1 MQTLMPLKPIL
12 NKAWETHKEEQ
23 EIKRK
28 ERDEKRIEWNKK
40 QQDFL
45 AFLEKRLEN
54 QIAYK
59 AKQDSYWLSQ
69 KEYAKRFE
77 SRIPQQQEYIKK
89 LVEQVID
96 LEKKY
101 ATAWTDS
108 FKTKVEEWIKEKK
121 DKITAVEN
129 DIETLKTKVAD
140 INSTIAE
147 FPKRIEELDSSIKE
161 IQDKIVEVKEKL
173 ANDTLPENATIKQEV
188 TDPL

>member
-1 MQTLMPLKPIL
+1 MIGKL
-12 NKAWETHKEEQ
+12 
-23 EIKRK
+23 
-28 ERDEKRIEWNKK
+28 
-40 QQDFL
+40 
-45 AFLEKRLEN
+45 
-54 QIAYK
+54 
-59 AKQDSYWLSQ
+59 
-69 KEYAKRFE
+69 EYAKRFE

-173 ANDTLPENATIKQEV
+173 ANDTLPENATIKLEV